1 MEPTIPN
8 GALALIRQQPDVE
21 DDGIAAVLI
30 DGEATLKRIQHDGKH
45 VILIPDNKDYN
56 AIVLDEQHPGKVLGK
71 LIRYTVDF

>member
-30 DGEATLKRIQHDGKH
+30 GGEATLKRIQHDGKH